1 MNRRAMGE
9 LGLKQ
14 DMAQWC
20 SPALRLTFSLPSASA
35 SLEAERGEKG
45 SYSDVGEAHGP
56 HSCNSGQH
64 AHPGNAEM

>member
-9 LGLKQ
+9 LGLTR
-14 DMAQWC
+14 DTAQWC
-20 SPALRLTFSLPSASA
+20 NPALRLMFSLPSASA

-56 HSCNSGQH
+56 HSCDSGQQT
-64 AHPGNAEM
+64 HPGNAEM